1 MSGRHYHKEL
11 DRLRNLSSAFAEARP
26 ALAPMLGGPTTDPD
40 AERLL
45 EGTAFKIG
53 LLREK
58 LESDF
63 PEVVNEMTQR
73 LFPHYLRHVPAA
85 TIVAFTV
92 KQPVTESCIIPAGT
106 FIDSIPLDGT
116 SCTFATAWDVEVH
129 PLHLAEVT
137 VTRTS
142 VRETA
147 VRLSLALSG
156 LSLAQWRAERLRL
169 LVTGEYVSAADLFLC
184 LSRHLKR
191 IVITPETGGTSF
203 FLPQDCLQPAGFA
216 LEASLLPY
224 PPNAF
229 PGFRLLQE
237 YFCFPEKFL
246 SFELTGLDRW
256 QDRGE
261 GARFSI
267 TFELDGPALGA
278 KNARRESFAL
288 FAVPAVNLFPH
299 EADPILLDHR
309 ATGYPVRPSGPDPV
323 NYQVF
328 SVDKVTGLTRSAGR
342 ERSYAPFDLFR
353 PDRRDSAVYHTF
365 PRKSPVHA
373 GFDLHLSVAF
383 PLGGPPPEEE
393 TLSIEL
399 TCSNGIL
406 PEGLHV
412 GDISLLSS
420 GVPDCVSVRNIT
432 PITPGTFPPLAPDL
446 AERFS
451 AHLFLPGLS
460 LANAD
465 TLRSLLDLYVFS
477 GNRSGASV
485 AANRK
490 RIAGIEDVTARPC
503 ERWVR
508 GMLLSGREV
517 RVKVRRDHFGG
528 PGDLYLFGCVLDRF
542 LAQCAEPNTFT
553 QLTLDETLKGGVYQW
568 PPRLGRKP
576 LL

>member
-26 ALAPMLGGPTTDPD
+26 ALAPMLVSPTTDPD

-116 SCTFATAWDVEVH
+116 SCMFATAWDVEVH
-129 PLHLAEVT
+129 PLHLADVT
-137 VTRTS
+137 VIRAS

-156 LSLAQWRAERLRL
+156 LPLAQWRAERLRL
-169 LVTGEYVSAADLFLC
+169 LLTGEYVSAADLFLC

-203 FLPQDCLQPAGFA
+203 FLPPDCLQPAGFA

-237 YFCFPEKFL
+237 YFSFPEKFL

-267 TFELDGPALGA
+267 SFELDGHALEA
-278 KNARRESFAL
+278 TSVRRESFAL

-299 EADPILLDHR
+299 EADPIFLDHR
-309 ATGYPVRPSGPDPV
+309 ATGYLVRPSGPDPV

-420 GVPDCVSVRNIT
+420 GAPDFVSVRNIT

-446 AERFS
+446 AERFT

-503 ERWVR
+503 DRWVR

-528 PGDLYLFGCVLDRF
+528 AGDLYLFGCVLERF

-553 QLTLDETLKGGVYQW
+553 QLTIDETLKGGVYQW
-568 PPRLGRKP
+568 PPRLGRNP

>member
-1 MSGRHYHKEL
+1 MTGRHYHKEL
-11 DRLRNLSSAFAEARP
+11 VRLRYLSTEFAEAWP

-45 EGTAFKIG
+45 DGTAFKTG

-58 LESDF
+58 LETDF

-73 LFPHYLRHVPAA
+73 LFPHYPRHFPAA

-92 KQPVTESCIIPAGT
+92 KPPVTESCIIPAGT
-106 FIDSIPLDGT
+106 LIDSVPLDGT

-129 PLHLAEVT
+129 PLHLADVT

-156 LSLAQWRAERLRL
+156 LSLSKWHAERFRL
-169 LVTGEYVSAADLFLC
+169 LVTGEYVSVADLFLC
-184 LSRHLKR
+184 LNRHLKR
-191 IVITPETGGTSF
+191 IVITPEEGGTSII
-203 FLPQDCLQPAGFA
+203 LPPDCLQPAGFGP
-216 LEASLLPY
+216 EASLLPY

-237 YFCFPEKFL
+237 YFSFPEKLL
-246 SFELTGLDRW
+246 SFDLAGLDRW

-267 TFELDGPALGA
+267 TFELDVPALVA
-278 KNARRESFAL
+278 THVRRESFAL

-309 ATGYPVRPSGPDPV
+309 ATGYLVRPSGPDPV

-328 SVDKVTGLTRSAGR
+328 SVDKVTGLTRSTSR

-353 PDRRDSAVYHTF
+353 PDSRDSAVYHTV

-383 PLGGPPPEEE
+383 PQGGPPPEEE

-406 PEGLHV
+406 PERLHV

-420 GVPDCVSVRNIT
+420 GAPDCVSVRNIT
-432 PITPGTFPPLAPDL
+432 PLTPGTFPPLAPDL
-446 AERFS
+446 AERFT
-451 AHLFLPGLS
+451 AHLFLSCLS
-460 LANAD
+460 LGSAD
-465 TLRSLLDLYVFS
+465 ILRSLLDLYVFS
-477 GNRSGASV
+477 GNRSRASV

-503 ERWVR
+503 DRWVR

-528 PGDLYLFGCVLDRF
+528 PGDLYLFGCVLERF

-553 QLTLDETLKGGVYQW
+553 MLTLEETLKGGVYQW

>member
-1 MSGRHYHKEL
+1 MAGRHYHKEL
-11 DRLRNLSSAFAEARP
+11 IRLKEFSAEFAEAWP

-58 LESDF
+58 LDLDF
-63 PEVVNEMTQR
+63 PEVVNELLQR
-73 LFPHYLRHVPAA
+73 LFPHYPRHFPAA

-106 FIDSIPLDGT
+106 LIDSVPLDGT
-116 SCTFATAWDVEVH
+116 SCTFATAWDVELH
-129 PLHLAEVT
+129 PLHLADVT
-137 VTRTS
+137 VARTS

-156 LSLAQWRAERLRL
+156 LPLAQWRAECLSL
-169 LVTGEYVSAADLFLC
+169 LVTGGYISAADLFLC
-184 LSRHLKR
+184 LNRHLKR
-191 IVITPETGGTSF
+191 IVVTPEEGGTPLI
-203 FLPQDCLQPAGFA
+203 LPPDCLKPFGFDS
-216 LEASLLPY
+216 EAPLLPY
-224 PPNAF
+224 PPHAF

-237 YFCFPEKFL
+237 YFSFPEKFL
-246 SFELTGLDRW
+246 SFNLTGLDRW

-261 GARFSI
+261 GYRFTI
-267 TFELDGPALGA
+267 TFELDGPAFGA
-278 KNARRESFAL
+278 THVKRDSFAL

-309 ATGYPVRPSGPDPV
+309 ATGYLLRPSGPDPAH
-323 NYQVF
+323 YQIF
-328 SVDKVTGLTRSAGR
+328 SVDKVTGLTRRTGQ

-353 PDRRDSAVYHTF
+353 PDCRDVAVYHTL

-373 GFDLHLSVAF
+373 GFDLYLSVAF
-383 PLGGPPPEEE
+383 PQGSPSPEEE

-399 TCSNGIL
+399 TCSNGTL

-412 GDISLLSS
+412 GDVSLLSS
-420 GVPDCVSVRNIT
+420 GAPDCVSVRNIT
-432 PITPGTFPPLAPDL
+432 PISAGTFPPLAPDL
-446 AERFS
+446 ADRF
-451 AHLFLPGLS
+451 ATHLFLASLS
-460 LANAD
+460 LANAN
-465 TLRSLLDLYVFS
+465 TLRLLLDLYVFS
-477 GNRSGASV
+477 GNRSRASV
-485 AANRK
+485 AANKK
-490 RIAGIEDVTARPC
+490 RVAGIEEVTALPC
-503 ERWVR
+503 DRWVR
-508 GMLLSGREV
+508 GKLMSGREI
-517 RVKVRRDHFGG
+517 RIKTRKDHFGG
-528 PGDLYLFGCVLDRF
+528 PGDLYLFGCVLERF

-553 QLTLDETLKGGVYQW
+553 MLTLEETLKGGVYQW